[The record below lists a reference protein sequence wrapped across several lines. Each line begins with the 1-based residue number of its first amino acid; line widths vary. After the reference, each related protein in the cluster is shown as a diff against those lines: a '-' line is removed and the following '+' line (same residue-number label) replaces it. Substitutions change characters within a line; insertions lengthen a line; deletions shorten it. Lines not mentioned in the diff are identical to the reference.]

1 MAAIALSDAIVGICL
16 NIPRRNTS
24 KVSEKYARGEVSYS
38 SNRPLEFIF
47 RNSTS
52 RILDFLIL
60 NSKFDYSASEMSK
73 ITKVPPRT
81 IQRVLPHLVATEL
94 VKETGKVGNT
104 KMYILNT
111 QSELAETLRRYVQT
125 AINLNINNARKQH
138 VSVQLR
144 KN

>member
-1 MAAIALSDAIVGICL
+1 MSA
-16 NIPRRNTS
+16 R
-24 KVSEKYARGEVSYS
+24 YAREEVSYN
-38 SNRPLEFIF
+38 SNRPLESLF

-81 IQRVLPHLVATEL
+81 IQRVLPHLVAKEL
-94 VKETGKVGNT
+94 VKETGKIGNT

-111 QSELAETLRRYVQT
+111 QSELAETLGRYVQT

-138 VSVQLR
+138 VSVQLG
-144 KN
+144 NN